1 MNEIK
6 ESQLKNTAD
15 IKRLDEL
22 FNDLVE
28 RFSSL
33 EKLKESMVSF

>member
-33 EKLKESMVSF
+33 EKLKESMVNF